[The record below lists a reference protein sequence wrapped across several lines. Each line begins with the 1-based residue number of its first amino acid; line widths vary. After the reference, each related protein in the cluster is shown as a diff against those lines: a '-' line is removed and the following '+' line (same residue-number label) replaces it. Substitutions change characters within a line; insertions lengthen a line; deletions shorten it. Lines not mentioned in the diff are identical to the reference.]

1 MQIVYMKVT
10 DLFNIVFKAFLLFL
24 PVLLLLNI
32 RMFVKD
38 DYKQNSNE
46 YGYDYVIIIM
56 GVMFLWWIIVKP
68 YIDKFI
74 SKNI

>member
-1 MQIVYMKVT
+1 MKVT

>member
-1 MQIVYMKVT
+1 MKVT

-24 PVLLLLNI
+24 PVLLFLNI